1 MMFLQIIFLKFHV
14 IMKDQWCLNGR
25 TDSGVEM
32 DVRRREF
39 RIELY
44 RLLRCRSVKWYSRL
58 RWVIPFSVCLHTYSL
73 DLPRAEP
80 SALHNVWPNK
90 GLKWGDLP
98 QINNCLPLCR
108 VPLCAYLKDQQLD
121 LEFYQ
126 TCSIV
131 LPMPIFG
138 SIRFAKR
145 HTTPPPSHQT

>member
-1 MMFLQIIFLKFHV
+1 MKLKFTGGNLQIWPVVSEWYDWLY
-14 IMKDQWCLNGR
+14 
-25 TDSGVEM
+25 GVEM

-39 RIELY
+39 RIELC

-58 RWVIPFSVCLHTYSL
+58 RWVLPFSVCLHTQILLICQELSQVLYIMF
-73 DLPRAEP
+73 DQI
-80 SALHNVWPNK
+80 K
-90 GLKWGDLP
+90 GWSGDLP

-108 VPLCAYLKDQQLD
+108 VPLCAYLKDQQQLD

-145 HTTPPPSHQT
+145 HTTPPPLSHQT